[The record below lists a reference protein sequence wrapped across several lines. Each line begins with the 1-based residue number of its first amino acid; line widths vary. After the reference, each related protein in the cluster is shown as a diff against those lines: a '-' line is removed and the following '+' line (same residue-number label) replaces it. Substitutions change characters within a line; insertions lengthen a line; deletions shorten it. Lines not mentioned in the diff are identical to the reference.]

1 MPELFCRSL
10 LALSGTE
17 TNPWSV
23 LDDDHRPED
32 EPCRFADWVPDV
44 SSSLVTSTIEQR
56 IDWSYD
62 YNRGRRT
69 DPVLTGAR

>member
-1 MPELFCRSL
+1 MMTSDL
-10 LALSGTE
+10 T
-17 TNPWSV
+17 V
-23 LDDDHRPED
+23 